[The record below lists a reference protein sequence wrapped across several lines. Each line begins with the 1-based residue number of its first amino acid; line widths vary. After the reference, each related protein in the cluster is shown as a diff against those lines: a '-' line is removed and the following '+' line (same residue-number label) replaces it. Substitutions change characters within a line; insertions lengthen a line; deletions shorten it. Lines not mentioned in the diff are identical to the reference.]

1 MSKKNISKPNAQEL
15 HNPSR
20 EYISHL
26 LDSIQ
31 ENIPVSQVAKLIGV
45 NRSTIYNY
53 LRDEDDKRFTPCPY
67 VVQFALEELL
77 KNIRKLHEK

>member
-1 MSKKNISKPNAQEL
+1 MDNLRPNASKF
-15 HNPSR
+15 HNSSR
-20 EYISHL
+20 ENVSQLLASLQEYISM
-26 LDSIQ
+26 SEI
-31 ENIPVSQVAKLIGV
+31 ARRIGV

-53 LRDEDDKRFTPCPY
+53 LRDEYDKRFTPCPY